1 MDGAWHEMMRMV
13 SDTLSPL
20 EAEEDAASAK
30 PMICPPSL
38 IMADSKLKRVRVLG
52 S

>member
-1 MDGAWHEMMRMV
+1 MV

-20 EAEEDAASAK
+20 AAEEEPASEK
-30 PMICPPSL
+30 PSTFPPRLS
-38 IMADSKLKRVRVLG
+38 IADSKLSRVRVLG